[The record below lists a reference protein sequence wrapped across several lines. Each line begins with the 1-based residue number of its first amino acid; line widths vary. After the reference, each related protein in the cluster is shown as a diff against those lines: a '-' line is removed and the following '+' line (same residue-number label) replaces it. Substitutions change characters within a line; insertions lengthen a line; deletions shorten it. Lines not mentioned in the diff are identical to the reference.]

1 MGVGIFFYAVTEAE
15 VGMIAALGQ
24 NADNDDLYGLLE
36 VLPQAD
42 CSHFQL
48 PQDLERLWDGPLAA
62 ILEDEIYNDDIA
74 DRIVRVTESF
84 ARKVAG
90 DEGTGRELRFLCQL
104 ALDQNKALL
113 LQVVG

>member
-15 VGMIAALGQ
+15 VAMIEGLGQ

-48 PQDLERLWDGPLAA
+48 PQDLERLWNAPLAD
-62 ILEDEIYNDDIA
+62 ILEDEIYNDEIS
-74 DRIVRVTESF
+74 DRIVRVSPTF
-84 ARKVAG
+84 ARQVA
-90 DEGTGRELRFLCQL
+90 DSPEAQRELRFLCQL
-104 ALDQNKALL
+104 ALDQHKVVL

>member
-15 VGMIAALGQ
+15 VAMIEALGQ

-48 PQDLERLWDGPLAA
+48 PQDLESLWMAPLAD
-62 ILEDEIYNDDIA
+62 ILEGEIYNDEIS
-74 DRIVRVTESF
+74 DRIVRISSSF
-84 ARKVAG
+84 ARKVADNG
-90 DEGTGRELRFLCQL
+90 QAQRELRFLCQL
-104 ALDQNKALL
+104 ALDQNKTLL